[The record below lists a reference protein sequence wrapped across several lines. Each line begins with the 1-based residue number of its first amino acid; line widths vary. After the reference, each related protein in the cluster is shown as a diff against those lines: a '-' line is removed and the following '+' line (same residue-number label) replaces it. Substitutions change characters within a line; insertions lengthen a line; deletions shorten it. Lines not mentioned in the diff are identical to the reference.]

1 MYILTVLGYLLA
13 ILSTYQS
20 PVLQAAPIPASIARQ
35 ATPNTYNNTFFPY
48 NITGPAPLSQYRPG
62 QILERCIRPNSYA
75 ISFDDGP
82 GQLTEELLDYL
93 DEQKLKVTFFMNG
106 DNWNCIYQM
115 RRIED
120 AFRQILGVVPRY
132 MRPPYGEHGRRIQRV
147 LEDMGYLI
155 ILWDV
160 DHLEHY
166 SPSSDQISMT
176 GTRVHD
182 HHHQQGDLSS
192 SLKWAEAVRGVPSTT
207 LDREVMTLGGI
218 YQEATPDWAI
228 EHVQSLGYDIMPV
241 GRCLGEDDPRL
252 WYKEIG
258 RPADAESVPL
268 SCR

>member
-1 MYILTVLGYLLA
+1 
-13 ILSTYQS
+13 
-20 PVLQAAPIPASIARQ
+20 
-35 ATPNTYNNTFFPY
+35 
-48 NITGPAPLSQYRPG
+48 RPG

-106 DNWNCIYQM
+106 DNWNCIYHSQRLLKRAYEAQHQIAAHPWSHRDFNSLSDRDIRQEM

-160 DHLEHY
+160 D
-166 SPSSDQISMT
+166 
-176 GTRVHD
+176 
-182 HHHQQGDLSS
+182 
-192 SLKWAEAVRGVPSTT
+192 
-207 LDREVMTLGGI
+207 
-218 YQEATPDWAI
+218 
-228 EHVQSLGYDIMPV
+228 
-241 GRCLGEDDPRL
+241 
-252 WYKEIG
+252 
-258 RPADAESVPL
+258 
-268 SCR
+268 